1 MVDEVVVLA
10 TTRYKDNRGFFV
22 ESYPAIVGAKLHTT
36 FKQDNL
42 SFSKRGVVRGLW
54 IPAGFAHGFE
64 ALQDSYVHYK
74 CSSIY
79 NGSYEGS
86 INIFDEQINIPLKVD
101 KNEMIISKRDEEA
114 ISFKE
119 YSLEPKFFKEQQ

>member
-1 MVDEVVVLA
+1 MTGED
-10 TTRYKDNRGFFV
+10 D
-22 ESYPAIVGAKLHTT
+22 KL
-36 FKQDNL
+36 
-42 SFSKRGVVRGLW
+42 LW

-86 INIFDEQINIPLKVD
+86 INIFDEHLNIPLKVS